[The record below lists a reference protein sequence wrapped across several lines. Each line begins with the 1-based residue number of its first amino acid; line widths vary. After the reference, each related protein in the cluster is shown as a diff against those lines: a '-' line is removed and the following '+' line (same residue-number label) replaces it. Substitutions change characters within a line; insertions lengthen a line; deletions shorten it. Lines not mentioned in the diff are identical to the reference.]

1 MPAPI
6 LAAFDPVSEDMA
18 PVWLAAALASRTGAP
33 LIVGAVSASG
43 ESIERAAGAQDGE
56 ELPDDAAAEAALVR
70 VTGTLLDAGIQAQT
84 VSFAASTAPR
94 GLAFGAMELGAA
106 ILVAGSHAGAPDGR
120 VAPGSTAARLLA
132 GTPCAVALAPPGF
145 DRGRAIDTIAAGY
158 VDSAEGRAAVH
169 AAHAIAR
176 RAARELRVLTAV
188 QPRAWMGDGDATE
201 LRVAAEQA
209 AGETAYSLL
218 GERVDVDAALGEPA
232 EVLLAAA
239 AEADL
244 LVVGARAYGPEPAV
258 LLGGVSRVLTGQA
271 ACPVVVLARGA
282 PIAVGS

>member
-1 MPAPI
+1 VPAPI

-18 PVWLAAALASRTGAP
+18 PVWLAAAVASRTGAP

-43 ESIERAAGAQDGE
+43 DSIDRAAGAQDGE
-56 ELPDDAAAEAALVR
+56 DLPTDAEAEAALVR
-70 VTGTLLDAGIQAQT
+70 VTGTLLDAGIAAQT

-106 ILVAGSHAGAPDGR
+106 MLVAGSHTGAPDGR
-120 VAPGSTAARLLA
+120 VAPGSTASRLLA
-132 GTPCAVALAPPGF
+132 GTPCAVAIAPPGW
-145 DRGRAIDTIAAGY
+145 DRARPLTTIAAAF
-158 VDSAEGRAAVH
+158 VDSAEGRAALH

-188 QPRAWMGDGDATE
+188 RPRAWMGDADEDE

-209 AGETAYSLL
+209 AGESAYSLL
-218 GERVDVDAALGEPA
+218 GERVDVDAAVGEPA

-239 AEADL
+239 AEVDL
-244 LVVGARAYGPEPAV
+244 LVLGSRAYGPEPAA

-282 PIAVGS
+282 PVAVGG